1 MIPSQHVRTRG
12 SSAEGAPVCAL
23 RIQLFGKLAVER
35 NGCAIES
42 PQSAKAK
49 ELLCYLLLHRD
60 QPHSRE
66 VMSSLF
72 WGDRTTLQ
80 SKKYFRQTLW
90 QLQQALHAWSAD
102 GQVELHAD
110 GDSLRLNTNP
120 NSCLDTAAFEAAFNA
135 AKGVAGEN
143 VGDEQARE
151 LRDAVSLYRGDLLE
165 GWYQDWC
172 LFHRE
177 RLQNMYLAILEKLIS
192 YCEVRQDFESG
203 QAFGEL
209 LLRQDEARER
219 SYYRLM
225 HLRFL
230 AGDRAGALRL
240 FQRCE
245 AALQRELGVAPSKR
259 TIELRNRVR
268 ADEIEVKSG
277 IRRAQRAR
285 HASPP
290 QERGRRLGAC
300 RQRESDQAGH
310 FRNDD
315 LWQREKPEN
324 TAHSPAARF
333 TCRGRYGWG

>member
-1 MIPSQHVRTRG
+1 MIRLQHAHTRG
-12 SSAEGAPVCAL
+12 SSAEGAPACAL
-23 RIQLFGKLAVER
+23 RIQLFGKLSVER

-90 QLQQALHAWSAD
+90 QLQQALHAWSAHD
-102 GQVELHAD
+102 RVELHVD
-110 GDSLRLNTNP
+110 GNSLRLNTNQ
-120 NSCLDTAAFEAAFNA
+120 NSWLDTAAFEEAFNA
-135 AKGVAGEN
+135 AKGVVGEN
-143 VGDEQARE
+143 VGDRQARE
-151 LRDAVSLYRGDLLE
+151 LHDAVSLYRGDLLE

-177 RLQNMYLAILEKLIS
+177 RLQNMYLAILEKLMS

-203 QAFGEL
+203 QAYGEL

-230 AGDRAGALRL
+230 AGDRGGALRL

-245 AALQRELGVAPSKR
+245 AALKRELGVAPSKR
-259 TIELRNRVR
+259 TIELYNRVR
-268 ADEIEVKSG
+268 ADEIEVT
-277 IRRAQRAR
+277 
-285 HASPP
+285 
-290 QERGRRLGAC
+290 
-300 RQRESDQAGH
+300 
-310 FRNDD
+310 
-315 LWQREKPEN
+315 PEN
-324 TAHSPAARF
+324 AQAEPRPPGGLAIAQATPRLLHLRSLLVRVQRQLQQDIREVDEALAANSDF
-333 TCRGRYGWG
+333 PSSGNH